1 MAQDVTRG
9 GGRTDEGGGNAPAV
23 TRGEINREGTPA
35 GPGVLQSDEL
45 RNSERMPRLGNEE
58 DMPDNDALGG

>member
-9 GGRTDEGGGNAPAV
+9 GRTDEGGNASDV
-23 TRGEINREGTPA
+23 TRGKINREGTPA